1 MKRFRFVFFLL
12 TLISLSSCIEIIDDL
27 SINSDGSGTFK
38 YNINLSSSKV
48 KINSLLALDS
58 LDGKKV
64 PSINEISLKINRV
77 VDSLELQD
85 GISNVSFESD
95 YNNFLFKLKCDFSS
109 LESLQIAI
117 KNVVRAEVKGET
129 FPELEYEWIHFE
141 SDTLIR
147 SVPQITIKKTNDLK
161 PEDIKLLKQGKYTSI
176 TRFDKEIIDF
186 ENINAHLS
194 KSKKAIMVKTDAYSL
209 VQFPNLL
216 DNSIYLVKSE
226 N

>member
-1 MKRFRFVFFLL
+1 MKRFKFIFFLI

-27 SINSDGSGTFK
+27 SLNSDGSGTFK

-48 KINSLLALDS
+48 KINSILALDS

-64 PSINEISLKINRV
+64 PSINEVSLKINRV
-77 VDSLELQD
+77 IDSLEVQD

-95 YNNFLFKLKCDFSS
+95 YKNFLFKLKCDFSS
-109 LESLQIAI
+109 LESLQVAI
-117 KNVVRAEVKGET
+117 KNVVRAQVKGET
-129 FPELEYEWIHFE
+129 FPELEYQWIHFE
-141 SDTLIR
+141 NDTLSR
-147 SVPQITIKKTNDLK
+147 SVPQITIKKINELK
-161 PEDIKLLKQGKYTSI
+161 AEDIKLLQQGKYTSI

-186 ENINAHLS
+186 ENINALLS

-209 VQFPNLL
+209 IQFPNLL